1 MAQTSFGFEEPQHN
15 PGFCLWQA
23 TVVWQRL
30 IKKVIEPYGVAHAQF
45 VLMAILLWI
54 EEHHKQSTQ
63 AVLVKMSK
71 LDKMTVSK
79 ALNTLSDKEFIT
91 RIESPKDSRT
101 KVTHLTN
108 KGRAL
113 IQQLVPIVEA
123 VDAQFFGNL
132 EKTDQKQLTQAL
144 ALLVE

>member
-1 MAQTSFGFEEPQHN
+1 
-15 PGFCLWQA
+15 
-23 TVVWQRL
+23 
-30 IKKVIEPYGVAHAQF
+30 
-45 VLMAILLWI
+45 MAILLWI